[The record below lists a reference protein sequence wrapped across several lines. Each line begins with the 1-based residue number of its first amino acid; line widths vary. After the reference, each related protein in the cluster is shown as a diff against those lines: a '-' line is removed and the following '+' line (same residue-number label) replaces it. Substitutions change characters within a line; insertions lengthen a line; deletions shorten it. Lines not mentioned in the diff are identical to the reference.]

1 MILVGRIVGQPKIHV
16 KKSELANGERNT
28 KTRIVNIDVWK
39 YEGDSLR
46 RQFLW
51 DLQAQLREQKIISGN
66 KDYVAEAYEGRTGEL
81 KPGFHS
87 R

>member
-1 MILVGRIVGQPKIHV
+1 
-16 KKSELANGERNT
+16 LANEEGNT

-51 DLQAQLREQKIISGN
+51 DLQAQLREQKIISRN
-66 KDYVAEAYEGRTGEL
+66 KDYVAEPYEGRTGEL

>member
-1 MILVGRIVGQPKIHV
+1 MATTDSCQEIGI
-16 KKSELANGERNT
+16 GEWREEH
-28 KTRIVNIDVWK
+28 KTRIVNIDVWE

-46 RQFLW
+46 HQFFP